1 MDCIRCKGNVRSQ
14 FSCGKTFCPLLQKF
28 KNSMPKTSLN
38 FSGSSPPDL
47 FVGQYNY
54 PNVFTGILA
63 PAEHNENAEKLS
75 SPESWFKEKLS
86 IDNILKNR
94 GSMIYSRF
102 VSNIKKSNKLL
113 ETMQEVSMAYKPCDI
128 EFILAKKPK
137 ISFELN
143 NRTAP
148 IGNPAPLLKAT
159 FQENPKIERKV
170 DYVVSDYDLNA
181 TDALYTLY
189 KKNNSISSMIKL
201 LSAGLLGIKKQR
213 KLVPTRWSCTSVDSI
228 LSKKLIQEIKY
239 FSFIDKYLVFS
250 GEYLGN
256 HYEIVLLPRQ
266 WSFEV
271 IESKMQGS
279 IWNPNSSSTQYI
291 RDYEDYYGRKKYA
304 HNVTGAYYANRLA
317 VTEYLKKIKKQASI
331 LVLREV
337 KPSYYAP
344 CGVGILREL
353 TRDLF
358 KKKPLVFNSLEE
370 SFNNI
375 KQRLNLP
382 LKKYISNSLL
392 LNEVK
397 KQTNLNQFM

>member
-14 FSCGKTFCPLLQKF
+14 FSCGKQFCPLLQKF

-63 PAEHNENAEKLS
+63 PAEHNENADKLS

-159 FQENPKIERKV
+159 FQENPKVEKKV
-170 DYVVSDYDLNA
+170 DYIVSDYDLNA
-181 TDALYTLY
+181 TDAIVHLH
-189 KKNNSISSMIKL
+189 KNSSVTSMIKL

-213 KLVPTRWSCTSVDSI
+213 RLVPTRWATTAVDDMI
-228 LSKKLIQEIKY
+228 SKNLLKEVKRNPWIN
-239 FSFIDKYLVFS
+239 
-250 GEYLGN
+250 EYEVYHDEYVGN
-256 HYEIVLLPRQ
+256 HYEIILLPKE

-271 IESKMQGS
+271 IEAKLPESCWNKNQEIYFSKDDE
-279 IWNPNSSSTQYI
+279 N
-291 RDYEDYYGRKKYA
+291 YYGRKSYA
-304 HNVTGAYYANRLA
+304 NNVSGAYYSGRLA
-317 VTEYLKKIKKQASI
+317 VTEQLTKRKRQASALI
-331 LVLREV
+331 LREV
-337 KPSYYAP
+337 SKDYFAP
-344 CGVGILREL
+344 CGVGILREVMRSAL
-353 TRDLF
+353 N
-358 KKKPLVFNSLEE
+358 KPAAKFNTLKEALECTKQRLRIPVEQFSLY
-370 SFNNI
+370 SNLLRNI
-375 KQRLNLP
+375 KQQRT
-382 LKKYISNSLL
+382 LKEY
-392 LNEVK
+392 
-397 KQTNLNQFM
+397 